1 MALSSG
7 EPTPVMLENADR
19 FGVLACRGSISYPQ
33 QTFCT
38 DGLSMKLDRLDLT
51 ILDALQKDATVST
64 TDLATQV
71 GLSQS
76 PCWRR
81 INLLEQEGVIKR
93 RVALLSREKLGLE
106 VLVFVH
112 VKLTSNGWQSLP
124 KFKQR
129 VVSFP
134 EVIQCFVLM
143 GDIDFILLVATRT
156 IDDYN
161 TFVQKKL
168 AQVPGVQSIDSRI
181 VLEETKNTTEL
192 PLDAIAVAG

>member
-1 MALSSG
+1 M
-7 EPTPVMLENADR
+7 
-19 FGVLACRGSISYPQ
+19 
-33 QTFCT
+33 
-38 DGLSMKLDRLDLT
+38 DRLDIS
-51 ILDALQKDATVST
+51 ILKQLQKDTTIST
-64 TDLATQV
+64 ADLAESV

-81 INLLEQEGVIKR
+81 VNQLEASGVIKR
-93 RVALLSREKLGLE
+93 RVALLAREKLGLE

-124 KFKQR
+124 KFKQK

-134 EVIQCFVLM
+134 EVMQCFVLM

-161 TFVQKKL
+161 SFVQKKL
-168 AQVPGVQSIDSRI
+168 AQVEGVHSIDSRI

-192 PLDAIAVAG
+192 PLDLVVES

>member
-1 MALSSG
+1 
-7 EPTPVMLENADR
+7 
-19 FGVLACRGSISYPQ
+19 
-33 QTFCT
+33 
-38 DGLSMKLDRLDLT
+38 MKLDRLDIS
-51 ILDALQKDATVST
+51 ILDALQKDATLST
-64 TDLATQV
+64 TDLASRV

-81 INLLEQEGVIKR
+81 INLLEQQGVIKR
-93 RVALLSREKLGLE
+93 RVALLAREKLGLE

-124 KFKQR
+124 KFKQQ

-192 PLDAIAVAG
+192 PLDAVALEP

>member
-1 MALSSG
+1 MAL
-7 EPTPVMLENADR
+7 DR
-19 FGVLACRGSISYPQ
+19 IDIA
-33 QTFCT
+33 
-38 DGLSMKLDRLDLT
+38 
-51 ILDALQKDATVST
+51 ILDTLQKDGRISNAA
-64 TDLATQV
+64 LAEKV

-81 INLLEQEGVIKR
+81 VNLLESAGVIKR
-93 RVALLSREKLGLE
+93 RVALLSREALGLE

-156 IDDYN
+156 IAEYN
-161 TFVQKKL
+161 DFVQKKL
-168 AQVPGVQSIDSRI
+168 AQVAGVQSIDSRI

-192 PLDAIAVAG
+192 PIRELRG

>member
-1 MALSSG
+1 MKIDRID
-7 EPTPVMLENADR
+7 LE
-19 FGVLACRGSISYPQ
+19 
-33 QTFCT
+33 
-38 DGLSMKLDRLDLT
+38 
-51 ILDALQKDATVST
+51 ILDALQKDATLST
-64 TDLATQV
+64 TDLAAQV

-81 INLLEQEGVIKR
+81 VNLLESSGVIKR
-93 RVALLSREKLGLE
+93 RVALLAREQLGLE

-192 PLDAIAVAG
+192 PILAPR

>member
-1 MALSSG
+1 MKF
-7 EPTPVMLENADR
+7 DR
-19 FGVLACRGSISYPQ
+19 I
-33 QTFCT
+33 
-38 DGLSMKLDRLDLT
+38 DLD
-51 ILDALQKDATVST
+51 ILDALQKDGTLST
-64 TDLATQV
+64 TDLAAQV

-81 INLLEQEGVIKR
+81 VRLLEEGGVIKR
-93 RVALLSREKLGLE
+93 RVALLSREQLGLE

-112 VKLTSNGWQSLP
+112 VKLTSNGWQTLP
-124 KFKQR
+124 RFKQR

-156 IDDYN
+156 IDEYN

-168 AQVPGVQSIDSRI
+168 AQVPGVHSIDSRI

-192 PLDAIAVAG
+192 PIRELRG

>member
-1 MALSSG
+1 
-7 EPTPVMLENADR
+7 
-19 FGVLACRGSISYPQ
+19 
-33 QTFCT
+33 
-38 DGLSMKLDRLDLT
+38 MKLDRIDLD
-51 ILDALQKDATVST
+51 ILDALQKDGSLST
-64 TDLATQV
+64 TDLAERV

-81 INLLEQEGVIKR
+81 VRLLESAGVIRR
-93 RVALLSREKLGLE
+93 RVALLSREQLGLE

-156 IDDYN
+156 IEEYN

-192 PLDAIAVAG
+192 PIRELRA

>member
-1 MALSSG
+1 
-7 EPTPVMLENADR
+7 
-19 FGVLACRGSISYPQ
+19 
-33 QTFCT
+33 
-38 DGLSMKLDRLDLT
+38 
-51 ILDALQKDATVST
+51 
-64 TDLATQV
+64 
-71 GLSQS
+71 
-76 PCWRR
+76 
-81 INLLEQEGVIKR
+81 
-93 RVALLSREKLGLE
+93 

-192 PLDAIAVAG
+192 PIRELHG

>member
-1 MALSSG
+1 
-7 EPTPVMLENADR
+7 
-19 FGVLACRGSISYPQ
+19 
-33 QTFCT
+33 
-38 DGLSMKLDRLDLT
+38 MKIDRLDLQ
-51 ILDALQKDATVST
+51 ILDALQKDATLST
-64 TDLATQV
+64 AEIASQV

-81 INLLEQEGVIKR
+81 ISLLESSGVIKR
-93 RVALLSREKLGLE
+93 RVALLAREKLGLE

-134 EVIQCFVLM
+134 EVIQCFVMM

-192 PLDAIAVAG
+192 PLAEISG

>member
-1 MALSSG
+1 
-7 EPTPVMLENADR
+7 
-19 FGVLACRGSISYPQ
+19 
-33 QTFCT
+33 
-38 DGLSMKLDRLDLT
+38 MKLDRLDLT

-64 TDLATQV
+64 TDLATRV

-81 INLLEQEGVIKR
+81 INLLEQQGVIKR

-192 PLDAIAVAG
+192 PLDAVAVAG